1 MEMHMNRSLTLMVA
15 STLFAAATGAQA
27 QDRTAQFVDRDGT
40 RVTVTSGQPA
50 PDRPMPPPPFAQLD
64 ADRDGSISRNEA
76 EAYTPLLNDYD
87 HVTFPHKPRLT
98 QAMYDQWV
106 RTQGH

>member
-1 MEMHMNRSLTLMVA
+1 MKRSLLTFA
-15 STLFAAATGAQA
+15 ATALFTAAATQA
-27 QDRTAQFVDRDGT
+27 QDQATHFTTNDGT
-40 RVTVTSGQPA
+40 QVTLTSGQPA
-50 PDRPMPPPPFAQLD
+50 PDRPSPPPAFAQLD
-64 ADRDGSISRNEA
+64 ANRDGSISRDEA

-106 RTQGH
+106 QTQGH

>member
-1 MEMHMNRSLTLMVA
+1 MEMHMNRSFILIVAGTL
-15 STLFAAATGAQA
+15 LAAAAGAQA
-27 QDRTAQFVDRDGT
+27 QDQSTQFVDRDGT

-50 PDRPMPPPPFAQLD
+50 PDRPAPPPPFAQLD
-64 ADRDGSISRNEA
+64 ANRDGSISCDEA

>member
-1 MEMHMNRSLTLMVA
+1 MNRPLVLIAASVA
-15 STLFAAATGAQA
+15 LATAAQA
-27 QDRTAQFVDRDGT
+27 QDQTTHFTERDGT
-40 RVTVTSGQPA
+40 QVTLTSGQPA
-50 PDRPMPPPPFAQLD
+50 PERAGPPPSFAQLD
-64 ADRDGSISRNEA
+64 ANRDGSISREEA

>member
-1 MEMHMNRSLTLMVA
+1 MKRSLSLIAAGALV
-15 STLFAAATGAQA
+15 AAAVGAQA
-27 QDRTAQFVDRDGT
+27 QDQTAHFTDRDGT
-40 RVTVTSGQPA
+40 HVTVTSGQPA
-50 PDRPMPPPPFAQLD
+50 PERAGPPPAFGQLD
-64 ADRDGSISRNEA
+64 ANRDGSISRDEA
-76 EAYTPLLNDYD
+76 EAYPPLLNDYD

>member
-1 MEMHMNRSLTLMVA
+1 MNRSLTLIA
-15 STLFAAATGAQA
+15 AGTLFAAAASVQA
-27 QDRTAQFVDRDGT
+27 QDSAAQFVDRDGT

-50 PDRPMPPPPFAQLD
+50 PDRPAPPPPFAQLD
-64 ADRDGSISRNEA
+64 TNRDGSISRDEA